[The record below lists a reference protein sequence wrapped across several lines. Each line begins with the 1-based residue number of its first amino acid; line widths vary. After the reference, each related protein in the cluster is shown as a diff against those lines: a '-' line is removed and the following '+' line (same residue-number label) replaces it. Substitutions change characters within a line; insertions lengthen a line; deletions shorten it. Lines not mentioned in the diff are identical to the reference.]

1 MPTIILSIQIAIRSM
16 RANKLRTGLTVLGMV
31 IGISAVI
38 IVFSAGEGIKS
49 LIVSQV
55 ESFGTDVIETKIK
68 VPTSKKGAASEAQSA
83 TSLVSGVQITT
94 LNLNDMKEIDKL
106 ANVGESYGGIIAQE
120 QVSYANVMKQGILF
134 GVSASFIDIDK
145 TKVEFGSFF
154 SEAEEKSLAQ
164 VVVLGPKVKNELF
177 GDSDAI
183 GQSIKIHKSKYNVI
197 GIYEERG
204 AVFGTDFDDY
214 IYISLMTLQKRIMGI
229 DHVLFLMHKIKDLSW
244 LDETTDEI
252 IQIMRTN
259 HNITP
264 DTKPDGTFDVN
275 KDDFRVTPMIEALE
289 ILGTVTGAITLLLL
303 AIVAISLIVGGVG
316 IMNIMYVIIS
326 ERTSEIG
333 LRKTVGATFK
343 DIMIQFLTES
353 IIITIIGGFIGII
366 IGILFSSIIA
376 WGANRYGLDWQLSI
390 PMRSYVVALVFSLFF
405 GVLFGLY
412 PARKAAKL
420 DPIEALRNE

>member
-1 MPTIILSIQIAIRSM
+1 M

-164 VVVLGPKVKNELF
+164 VVVLGPQVKNELF

-183 GQSIKIHKSKYNVI
+183 GQSIKIHK
-197 GIYEERG
+197 
-204 AVFGTDFDDY
+204 
-214 IYISLMTLQKRIMGI
+214 
-229 DHVLFLMHKIKDLSW
+229 
-244 LDETTDEI
+244 
-252 IQIMRTN
+252 
-259 HNITP
+259 
-264 DTKPDGTFDVN
+264 
-275 KDDFRVTPMIEALE
+275 
-289 ILGTVTGAITLLLL
+289 
-303 AIVAISLIVGGVG
+303 
-316 IMNIMYVIIS
+316 
-326 ERTSEIG
+326 
-333 LRKTVGATFK
+333 
-343 DIMIQFLTES
+343 
-353 IIITIIGGFIGII
+353 
-366 IGILFSSIIA
+366 
-376 WGANRYGLDWQLSI
+376 
-390 PMRSYVVALVFSLFF
+390 
-405 GVLFGLY
+405 
-412 PARKAAKL
+412 
-420 DPIEALRNE
+420 